1 MTLNGLIKQ
10 ARSLMMQ
17 VSTGDIPLT
26 KDIELSFAEKDGEIV
41 VNVDVKEVSQ
51 ENSL

>member
-1 MTLNGLIKQ
+1 MTLNELIKQ

-17 VSTGDIPLT
+17 VSSGDVPLT
-26 KDIELSFAEKDGEIV
+26 KDIKLSFTEKDGEIV
-41 VNVDVKEVSQ
+41 VKVDVKEVNQ